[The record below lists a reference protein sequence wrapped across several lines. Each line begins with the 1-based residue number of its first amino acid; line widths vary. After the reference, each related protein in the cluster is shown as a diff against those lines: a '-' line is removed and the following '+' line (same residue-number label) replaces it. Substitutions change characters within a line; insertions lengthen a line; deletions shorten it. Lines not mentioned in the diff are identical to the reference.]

1 MMTDAQVAA
10 QVCVSSVVPGTSS
23 TAICSGLPVHRGRAH
38 PLSHGE
44 QVTRDDLR
52 RIVMRP
58 SKLPVNG
65 RDWKGVIDHAFVDTG
80 CGDAVQLFSHGE

>member
-1 MMTDAQVAA
+1 MENSALSD
-10 QVCVSSVVPGTSS
+10 
-23 TAICSGLPVHRGRAH
+23 LGRVKKRAWRY
-38 PLSHGE
+38 PDR
-44 QVTRDDLR
+44 VR

-58 SKLPVNG
+58 SKLPANG

>member
-1 MMTDAQVAA
+1 MARADADAGGAEPLPLCPARHPPQSVAA
-10 QVCVSSVVPGTSS
+10 C
-23 TAICSGLPVHRGRAH
+23 LPIVAGRI
-38 PLSHGE
+38 LSQGE

-58 SKLPVNG
+58 SKLPANG